1 MVNFDRMAQT
11 VADRLHKDTVA
22 FYRPSRSLGKYG
34 TPMDSEPEFLGEAKC
49 SVQPFSTELAQKE
62 YGLTVQAEKRVFA
75 LPSPWAALGNL
86 AKIGDEWYR
95 IEAVPDD
102 RSMTVLLLVR
112 R

>member
-1 MVNFDRMAQT
+1 MVNFDRMAKT
-11 VADRLHKDTVA
+11 VAETLHKDTIA

-34 TPMDSEPEFLGEAKC
+34 TPMDGEPEFLGEAKC
-49 SVQPFSTELAQKE
+49 SVQPFSMELAQKE
-62 YGLTVQAEKRVFA
+62 YGLTVQAEKRVFT
-75 LPSPWAALGNL
+75 LPTAWAALGNL